1 MQHDHPAAPS
11 KLDHVGMLLSGIC
24 LVHCIGLPI
33 LILLLP
39 AIAFALPS
47 DGVVHAVL
55 IALVLPVSGFALW
68 RGMAQS
74 GSRWALVSGVAGMSL
89 LALGLVF
96 LDSETLATML
106 TVTGSLMIG
115 LAHIL
120 NWRGHHDGGGDM
132 VG

>member
-1 MQHDHPAAPS
+1 MQHDRPATPS
-11 KLDHVGMLLSGIC
+11 RLDQVGIVLSGIC

-68 RGMAQS
+68 RGMTQS
-74 GSRWALVSGVAGMSL
+74 GSRWALFSGVAGMSL

-96 LDSETLATML
+96 LDSETVATLL

-120 NWRGHHDGGGDM
+120 NWRGHHDGAGDM
-132 VG
+132 AG

>member
-1 MQHDHPAAPS
+1 MPALRSARPS
-11 KLDHVGMLLSGIC
+11 RLDQLGILLSGLC
-24 LVHCIGLPI
+24 LMHCIGLPI

-47 DGVVHAVL
+47 HGIVHAML

-74 GSRWALVSGVAGMSL
+74 GSRWALAWGMAGMLL

-96 LDSETLATML
+96 LEAETVATLL

-120 NWRGHHDGGGDM
+120 NWRGHHDDAGDLA
-132 VG
+132 G